1 MSAESPTPRAHWQVH
16 SRPPT
21 NAEGRPAQRFFSIPL
36 KQTVALGEH
45 AHHFCHVLGSPGAQ
59 RDTLVGQTAAERG
72 QRVVHA
78 RRHLFVVGPRQH
90 VIGLQFLQS
99 LDQHLG
105 ADAVDVALELA
116 VALRAVEQEVQDQRL
131 PLARDDAER
140 GGEPVGIAATAVL
153 ILRAVSHFS
162 WLPKGAY
169 LSLGYQNCILVSSKQ
184 FPASVLLQERMQHM
198 TRLNGKTA
206 VITGGATGIGRAAA
220 KRFIEEGAFVFI
232 FGRRQE
238 SLDAA
243 VAELGPNARAV
254 KGSVSDEADLDRL
267 YAAVKAERGTLDIVF
282 ANAGAGSQAKLG
294 EITAAHID
302 EHFDTNVKG
311 TIFTVQKALPLMGK
325 GGSIILTGSSAG
337 TTGAPG
343 MSAYSASKAAV
354 RNLARTWAEDLK
366 GTGIRVN
373 VLSPGATAT
382 ELAKAALGE
391 EGQKVYAAMTPLQR
405 MADPSEIAAAA
416 AFLASSDSSFM
427 TASEVAV
434 DGGLAQL

>member
-1 MSAESPTPRAHWQVH
+1 MH
-16 SRPPT
+16 
-21 NAEGRPAQRFFSIPL
+21 
-36 KQTVALGEH
+36 
-45 AHHFCHVLGSPGAQ
+45 
-59 RDTLVGQTAAERG
+59 D
-72 QRVVHA
+72 
-78 RRHLFVVGPRQH
+78 
-90 VIGLQFLQS
+90 
-99 LDQHLG
+99 
-105 ADAVDVALELA
+105 
-116 VALRAVEQEVQDQRL
+116 
-131 PLARDDAER
+131 
-140 GGEPVGIAATAVL
+140 
-153 ILRAVSHFS
+153 
-162 WLPKGAY
+162 
-169 LSLGYQNCILVSSKQ
+169 
-184 FPASVLLQERMQHM
+184 M

-232 FGRRQE
+232 YGRRQE
-238 SLDAA
+238 ALDAA

-282 ANAGAGSQAKLG
+282 ANAGAGSQLALG
-294 EITAAHID
+294 KITAEHID
-302 EHFDTNVKG
+302 ETFDTNVKG
-311 TIFTVQKALPLMGK
+311 TIFTVQKALPLMGQ

-405 MADPSEIAAAA
+405 MANPSEIGAVA